1 MNQIVFE
8 NILGTFV
15 FDEKGNFIEKMKTEH
30 KGKHKDDV
38 KPSEEQLRKI
48 MKHFSDERFRKEFVN
63 ASIEYTKKKMRD
75 HSKDDIIVIETV
87 KSLNELQRVK
97 NILMNR
103 IKDWYGYYNPEFTE
117 MIGNQDKFI
126 ELILEK
132 DRKTLMHEVGVNKEG
147 SMGIEFD
154 KEDIDEIKRLAKEVE
169 HIDSL
174 RESHEKYLASVLKR
188 IMPNTARIATPGIA
202 AEMLMLSGSLK
213 SMMES
218 PSSTIQLLG
227 AEKSLFRHLKNKGNR
242 SPKYGI
248 IYNHPL
254 VQKASKDNKG
264 KVARLVSSKIDI
276 AVRVDYFK
284 GKYVADKLLD
294 DLEDKIAKM
303 EKDDKRIK
311 TKRSI

>member
-1 MNQIVFE
+1 MTNIVFE

-15 FDEKGNFIEKMKTEH
+15 FDEKCNFIKREEH
-30 KGKHKDDV
+30 AKGKSKEAA
-38 KPSEEQLRKI
+38 KPNEEQLRKI
-48 MKHFSDERFRKEFVN
+48 MKYFSDERFRKEFVN
-63 ASIEYTKKKMRD
+63 ANTDDTKKKMRV
-75 HSKDDIIVIETV
+75 HPKDDIIVIETV
-87 KSLNELQRVK
+87 KSLNELHRVK

-103 IKDWYGYYNPEFTE
+103 LRDWYGYYNPEFTE
-117 MIGNQDKFI
+117 QIGNQDKFV

-154 KEDIDEIKRLAKEVE
+154 KDDLDEIKMLAKEVQ

-174 RESHEKYLASVLKR
+174 RESHEKYLAFVLKR

-213 SMMES
+213 NMMES

-242 SPKYGI
+242 APKYGI

-254 VQKASKDNKG
+254 VQKASRDNKG

-276 AVRVDYFK
+276 AVKVDYFK
-284 GKYVADKLLD
+284 GKYVADMLLD